1 MKNNKTIFDV
11 FISYVRQDEKVAK
24 SVNAILQQSGI
35 TTFFDIDDLA
45 MGMEFA
51 TAITNA
57 IRNCH
62 MVIAIISESSLNSQ
76 WCRKEINDAF
86 ANGKPIV
93 CILVGKNGQLEIP
106 SDFQGLWFVDYDSL
120 LDNPKQ
126 LFQIINESIIH
137 KGEPTPP
144 IPPNIGKQS
153 NEHIKDPHSSK
164 PVKSKKTWLKWMP
177 IIVAIILASALFKLS
192 PYLILVIALI
202 VLIVLL
208 VVSRRKIKQLSTT
221 LNIVSD
227 AKLLAQLGNEDKVI
241 EKENNTSLQLPVGK
255 HQMNLNYSIF
265 NSPKRINCFIAG
277 STSLQ
282 TERDAL
288 RATISLV
295 CNRWKEKNFQ
305 IFSFTYE
312 DFERKFAP
320 NGQQSLYD
328 YFIENEANVAIFLIK
343 GDVGDVTITEFE
355 KAYKS
360 FEISKHPSIIVYY
373 DRLSELSP
381 SAIELKNRVHSIGQY
396 WVDFNTLSEMK
407 YHFQEVLSTD
417 LWTMYEKELLTIN

>member
-1 MKNNKTIFDV
+1 MPF
-11 FISYVRQDEKVAK
+11 Y
-24 SVNAILQQSGI
+24 
-35 TTFFDIDDLA
+35 
-45 MGMEFA
+45 
-51 TAITNA
+51 
-57 IRNCH
+57 NCR
-62 MVIAIISESSLNSQ
+62 MVVAIISESSLRSQ
-76 WCRKEINDAF
+76 WCLKEINYALT
-86 ANGKPIV
+86 NGKPIV
-93 CILVGKNGQLEIP
+93 CVTIGKNCQLKIP
-106 SDFQGLWFVDYDSL
+106 LELQCLQFVDYDSL

-126 LFQIINESIIH
+126 LIQIINESSIH
-137 KGEPTPP
+137 KGDSASPIEPS
-144 IPPNIGKQS
+144 IDERS
-153 NEHIKDPHSSK
+153 NEHSKESYTIK
-164 PVKSKKTWLKWMP
+164 PVKNSKKTWLKWVFS
-177 IIVAIILASALFKLS
+177 IVAIVLISALFMPWIGSYSSS
-192 PYLILVIALI
+192 PIPPASEASPSVFLLLFILILVIALI

-208 VVSRRKIKQLSTT
+208 VVSRRKIKQLSTN

-241 EKENNTSLQLPVGK
+241 EKENNISLQLPVGK

-282 TERDAL
+282 AERDAL

-328 YFIENEANVAIFLIK
+328 YFIENEANVAVFLIK
-343 GDVGDVTITEFE
+343 GDIGAFTLTEFD

-360 FEISKHPSIIVYY
+360 FKSSKHPSIIVYY
-373 DRLSELSP
+373 DRSSRLST

-396 WVDFNTLSEMK
+396 WVDYNTLNEMK

-417 LWTMYEKELLTIN
+417 LWTLYEKELSAK